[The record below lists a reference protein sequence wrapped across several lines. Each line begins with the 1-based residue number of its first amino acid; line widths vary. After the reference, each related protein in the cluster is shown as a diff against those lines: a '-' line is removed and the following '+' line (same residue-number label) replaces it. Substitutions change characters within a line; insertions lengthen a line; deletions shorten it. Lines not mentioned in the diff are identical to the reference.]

1 MGETARPGKDLRTLI
16 LEEPDLILEDRDLM
30 RELMRASESTRDEN
44 IVDIRQLAMARL
56 EARLNRLEDT
66 HRSVIAAAY
75 DNLAGTHQVHRAVIR
90 LLEPVEFEAFL
101 RALHGDVAETLRVS
115 ASRLVFESAHG
126 GDTPALGRLA
136 GLLSLAEPGFV
147 DDYLSHGRDLA
158 DRPVTLRNVTPDGG
172 GLYGGAPGWIRSE
185 ACLRIDLGADR
196 MPAMLALGSD
206 DARLFEPGQGTD
218 LLTFFA
224 SAVERVLRRWLA

>member
-115 ASRLVFESAHG
+115 ASRLIFESAHG
-126 GDTPALGRLA
+126 GDAPALGRLA

>member
-16 LEEPDLILEDRDLM
+16 LEKPDRVLEDQDV
-30 RELMRASESTRDEN
+30 MRALVHASEGARGAN
-44 IVDIRQLAMARL
+44 IVDIRGLAMNRL
-56 EARLNRLEDT
+56 ETRLNRLEDT

-75 DNLAGTHQVHRAVIR
+75 DNLAGTHQVHRAVMR

-115 ASRLVFESAHG
+115 AVRLVFESAHD
-126 GDTPALGRLA
+126 GDATALGRLA

-147 DDYLSHGRDLA
+147 EDYLSHGRDLTA
-158 DRPVTLRNVTPDGG
+158 RPVTLRSVTPDGG

-185 ACLRIDLGADR
+185 ACLRVDLGTGR

-218 LLTFFA
+218 LLAFFGGA
-224 SAVERVLRRWLA
+224 FERVLRRWLA